1 MPIGPYGPAPS
12 FRRGDEHGAIETF
25 NVVARFL
32 DPATREVL
40 RAWIEGRLHMA
51 DGGAAQSSAD
61 LAVEN
66 VSRPQGQREV
76 KAVAARLTPR

>member
-1 MPIGPYGPAPS
+1 
-12 FRRGDEHGAIETF
+12 
-25 NVVARFL
+25 
-32 DPATREVL
+32 
-40 RAWIEGRLHMA
+40 MA

-76 KAVAARLTPR
+76 KAVAALDPPVGGTFGF